1 MSELASELTSRVASA
16 GKPAS
21 RAHRRGLIGLVAAL
35 ATLLATGAA
44 WAGEVVDVRVGL
56 HPRYTR
62 VVVQTTG
69 GVEHSIRRS
78 DDNELRVRL
87 DARGQRRVIASGS
100 GHLRSVSLEPQPDG
114 TTIAVLSLRDS
125 GVSFSEMTLDGPSRL
140 VIDLKRSA
148 VAQAAP
154 VRVAEPEPPAP
165 APEPVRQVAAANTEP
180 EPRDE
185 PAVADTSLRDSLRD
199 HRRTGA
205 LGSMGRDL
213 GSNAADLAEGAG
225 GALGGL
231 ADDASDALSKTVGA
245 LDDESDA
252 LLDPDDAM
260 EAFNTTSSFRE
271 ILAAADAD
279 GPGGDASPDADTFS
293 GSGTG
298 ETELAQ
304 NDAPPSYGGLSGGAD
319 AGRSGEAIGD
329 AGTPRKGFTGFL
341 PAAIDHPLI
350 LGGVGVVLLLLLIVL
365 ILRGQRRND
374 SFDTDVPY
382 ASDEPFSLDASEVSE
397 AVDGTIPTAPLAS
410 AMDGVGS
417 EDRTQPDVP
426 FGGDP
431 DDDLPAVVGQAS
443 GPPPLLGTNEPAEEP
458 RPVFGAAAAAPGM
471 GLAEEPVAPASDF
484 GNEPAPSESPFA
496 AAAEPAASPPAFSG
510 PSDAARSE
518 ELFADERLAH
528 LERKLKDLEEAKDRI
543 ERQLAAQSEELRVQ
557 RAAIARTQ
565 RVLRTVARTDDE
577 ATEPVPKV

>member
-1 MSELASELTSRVASA
+1 M
-16 GKPAS
+16 S
-21 RAHRRGLIGLVAAL
+21 RAHRRGLIGLAAAL
-35 ATLLATGAA
+35 AALFATGAA

-78 DDNELRVRL
+78 DGDELRVRL

-114 TTIAVLSLRDS
+114 TTVAVLSLRDS

-154 VRVAEPEPPAP
+154 ARVAEPEPPAA
-165 APEPVRQVAAANTEP
+165 APEPVRQAAAASSEP
-180 EPRDE
+180 EPAGE
-185 PAVADTSLRDSLRD
+185 PAVGDTSLRDSLRD

-205 LGSMGRDL
+205 LESMGRDL
-213 GSNAADLAEGAG
+213 GSDAADLAEGAG
-225 GALGGL
+225 GAMGGL
-231 ADDASDALSKTVGA
+231 AGEASDALSKTVGA
-245 LDDESDA
+245 LEDESDG
-252 LLDPDDAM
+252 LLDPDDAL

-271 ILAAADAD
+271 ILAAAD
-279 GPGGDASPDADTFS
+279 GEGVGGDTAPGADIS
-293 GSGTG
+293 GSGADG
-298 ETELAQ
+298 IEIAQ
-304 NDAPPSYGGLSGGAD
+304 NAAPPSYGGLSGAGD
-319 AGRSGEAIGD
+319 ASRSGEAIGD
-329 AGTPRKGFTGFL
+329 TAAPRKGFTGFL

-365 ILRGQRRND
+365 ILRGQRRSD

-382 ASDEPFSLDASEVSE
+382 ASDEPFSLDAAEVSD
-397 AVDGTIPTAPLAS
+397 AVDGTIPTAPQAS

-431 DDDLPAVVGQAS
+431 DEDLPAVVGQAG
-443 GPPPLLGTNEPAEEP
+443 GPPPLLGTNEFADEP
-458 RPVFGAAAAAPGM
+458 RPAFGAAAAAPSSG
-471 GLAEEPVAPASDF
+471 AADEPAAAAGDF
-484 GNEPAPSESPFA
+484 GNEPAPSESPFGA
-496 AAAEPAASPPAFSG
+496 PAEPAAPAPAFSG
-510 PSDAARSE
+510 QSDAARSE

-528 LERKLKDLEEAKDRI
+528 LERKLKDLDEAKDRI